1 MFYAATFNQGISRLQ
16 QNLKPKT

>member
-1 MFYAATFNQGISRLQ
+1 MFYAATFNQGILRLQ